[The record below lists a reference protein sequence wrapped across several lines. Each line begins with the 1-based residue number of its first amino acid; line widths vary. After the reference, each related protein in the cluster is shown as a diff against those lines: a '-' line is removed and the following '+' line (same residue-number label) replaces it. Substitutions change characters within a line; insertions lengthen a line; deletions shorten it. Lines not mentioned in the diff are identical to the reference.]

1 MMHTWFEG
9 KIRYEKVAENGMN
22 KKVTEPYLV
31 DALSFTEAE
40 ARLIEEVTPFIT
52 GEFTVT
58 DIKRPTIARYS
69 RPTRKEPASG
79 TNANCTLLLL
89 TRKAVRRRRQPP
101 TSWYR
106 LPTFAMR

>member
-58 DIKRPTIARYS
+58 DIKRANYSEIFPTDEFSIY
-69 RPTRKEPASG
+69 
-79 TNANCTLLLL
+79 
-89 TRKAVRRRRQPP
+89 QPI
-101 TSWYR
+101 
-106 LPTFAMR
+106 

>member
-1 MMHTWFEG
+1 MHTWFEG
-9 KIRYEKVAENGMN
+9 KIRYEKTAENGMN

-58 DIKRPTIARYS
+58 DIKRANYS
-69 RPTRKEPASG
+69 KIFRPTRKEPTSG
-79 TNANCTLLLL
+79 TNANCTLLLS
-89 TRKAVRRRRQPP
+89 TRKAVRRRRQLL

>member
-22 KKVTEPYLV
+22 KNVTEPYLV

-58 DIKRPTIARYS
+58 DIKPRYS
-69 RPTRKEPASG
+69 PLKRKEPGHG
-79 TNANCTLLLL
+79 TNASCTLSPS
-89 TRKAVRRRRQPP
+89 TRKAVRRRRQLP
-101 TSWYR
+101 TFWYR